1 MSESTWGVGKWVWEA
16 RLTVRKTPL
25 HYPWRTAGVY
35 AVFSSMNAALKG
47 LMSLKI
53 FTYFCPKIH
62 DIMMYNYGGEEM
74 KEIQGRLKN
83 KNKLRGPLGRVE
95 KKWRPICLADCNV
108 ALLSSAAPSC
118 AGRQSGA
125 LLLWVTLHG
134 DTCATTALV
143 LLGAAAGQVAC
154 LMFGAALSAQC
165 HQPYYLCGLC
175 QHPPQPYMVQ
185 GCLSRWQRMILSA
198 AWESLLP
205 CCN

>member
-1 MSESTWGVGKWVWEA
+1 MA
-16 RLTVRKTPL
+16 RALSDVL
-25 HYPWRTAGVY
+25 LQ
-35 AVFSSMNAALKG
+35 AVPAFPHLQYYRYM
-47 LMSLKI
+47 
-53 FTYFCPKIH
+53 YFF
-62 DIMMYNYGGEEM
+62 
-74 KEIQGRLKN
+74 
-83 KNKLRGPLGRVE
+83 LGRCGFLQN
-95 KKWRPICLADCNV
+95 KRSL
-108 ALLSSAAPSC
+108 
-118 AGRQSGA
+118 AGRRLRAPISQLPFMD
-125 LLLWVTLHG
+125 LLTPCCCSL
-134 DTCATTALV
+134 CATTALV